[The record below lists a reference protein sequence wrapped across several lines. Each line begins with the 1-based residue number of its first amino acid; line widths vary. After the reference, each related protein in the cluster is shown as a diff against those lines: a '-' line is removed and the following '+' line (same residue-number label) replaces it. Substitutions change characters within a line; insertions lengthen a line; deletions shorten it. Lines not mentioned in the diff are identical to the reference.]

1 MPQFQKGNTA
11 GRGRPRG
18 SRNRVSSL
26 PTTLTARALEK
37 LTEAVEAGESWAC
50 QEVLKRVYPALK
62 PITPH
67 NSLDGELLSEKI
79 KEIREFESRLL
90 VLEQANEH

>member
-11 GRGRPRG
+11 GRGRPVG
-18 SRNRVSSL
+18 SKNVRASLPSSL
-26 PTTLTARALEK
+26 CKRALEK

-67 NSLDGELLSEKI
+67 NSLDGELLSERV
-79 KEIREFESRLL
+79 KEIREFENRLV

>member
-18 SRNRVSSL
+18 SRNVRATVPASL
-26 PTTLTARALEK
+26 TKRALEK

-50 QEVLKRVYPALK
+50 QEVLKRVYPCLK
-62 PITPH
+62 PITPE
-67 NSLDGELLSEKI
+67 NSLDGGLMQLKI
-79 KEIREFESRLL
+79 KELESFEQRLIL
-90 VLEQANEH
+90 LEDQQN

>member
-1 MPQFQKGNTA
+1 MARFEKGNKQ
-11 GRGRPRG
+11 GRGRPLG
-18 SRNRVSSL
+18 SRNRVASL
-26 PTTLTARALEK
+26 PTTLTKKALEK

-67 NSLDGELLSEKI
+67 NSLDGELLTERV
-79 KEIREFESRLL
+79 KEIREFENRLV
-90 VLEQANEH
+90 VLEQASEH